1 MLTLH
6 SCFSFSI
13 QYAMN
18 LHCFSMCSFV
28 ISCVYFPSAPMKES
42 WVEALTLHIIQAPNT
57 CILSHVVIYE
67 LFCMPTLLSGSFIG
81 HFVSSCV
88 TSRLPPDIENSCKIL
103 QHNKLRLYEI
113 LYVAS
118 VGQTQIPG
126 TRSLLQIHI
135 LQWHL
140 ISVLLRFTILAPRIL
155 ENLCTHAS
163 HDLMEN
169 RHQVCNLEC

>member
-1 MLTLH
+1 MLWTYTVLVCAH
-6 SCFSFSI
+6 LL
-13 QYAMN
+13 YR
-18 LHCFSMCSFV
+18 
-28 ISCVYFPSAPMKES
+28 VYFPNAPMKES
-42 WVEALTLHIIQAPNT
+42 EWKPLTLHIIQALNTCT

-81 HFVSSCV
+81 HFVSSSV

-103 QHNKLRLYEI
+103 QHNKLPLYEI
-113 LYVAS
+113 LYIAS

-126 TRSLLQIHI
+126 TRSLWQIHI

-140 ISVLLRFTILAPRIL
+140 ISVLLRVTILARRIL

-169 RHQVCNLEC
+169 RHQVCNLECQVYIQQ